1 MSLRQLEEDLE
12 TYTARRD
19 EVAAFRA
26 GLSPAQLVEHDN
38 RSDKELGEVN
48 QELKENGKDMDVIDR
63 SQLEQRQLDLI
74 DFGRDGLSRI
84 EGEILDITTDILRMK
99 NRR

>member
-63 SQLEQRQLDLI
+63 NQLEQRQLDLI